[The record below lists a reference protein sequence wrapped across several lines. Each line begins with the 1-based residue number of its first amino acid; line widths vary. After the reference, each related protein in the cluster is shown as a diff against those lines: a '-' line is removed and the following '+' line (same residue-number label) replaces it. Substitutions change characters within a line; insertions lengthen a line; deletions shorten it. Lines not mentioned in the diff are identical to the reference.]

1 MIKRRG
7 FTLLE
12 LIVTVL
18 LAAIL
23 VTLGVPA
30 FRGMILSNRLTAQT
44 NSLVTVLTL
53 ARSEAVRR
61 GSDVWAC
68 GKASDWSN
76 GVEVRVGGCAST
88 DPLLRVSDP
97 LAGDGL
103 TLTPP
108 SDSSHMILTGIP
120 FNGLGAVDTPSLPG
134 NASLPITFLLS
145 DGSNSQL
152 VCVNT
157 VGHIR
162 TLADTSAC
170 GS

>member
-1 MIKRRG
+1 MIKQRG

-23 VTLGVPA
+23 ITLGVPA
-30 FRGMILSNRLTAQT
+30 FRSMILSNRLTAQT

-61 GSDVWAC
+61 GTDVWAC
-68 GKASDWSN
+68 GKVDSGNGGKVDWSS
-76 GVEVRVGGCAST
+76 GVEVRVGGCAGA
-88 DPLLRVSDP
+88 DALLRISDP

-108 SDSSHMILTGIP
+108 TDSSNTVLTGIP
-120 FNGLGAVDTPSLPG
+120 FNGLGAVDTPSLTG
-134 NASLPITFLLS
+134 STSLPIQFVL
-145 DGSNSQL
+145 Q
-152 VCVNT
+152 
-157 VGHIR
+157 
-162 TLADTSAC
+162 
-170 GS
+170 